1 MSLETVQQLINE
13 YHKVSVIQERDP
25 HKEENMI
32 FYVTKERDI
41 YRLIS
46 EQLRQIIQKKT
57 EETQTLK
64 NQLFR
69 FEEQSKKLIGEA
81 ETQWNLENK
90 NFSVYNEKP
99 YIVKLQEEKEE
110 KIASLEALIKEGKTV
125 TEKQRKEL
133 LKIHDKA
140 FAEINLKM
148 NEIYASMPQSS
159 YKREQSERYLQ
170 RNKIISEGIEMREKK
185 MVKEIDATFIKF
197 IKKDENTQ
205 KDSSSEHQITKRF
218 KTLNKT
224 TKESIIKEQSERKRR
239 GSDPS
244 NSSSDKSKQELI
256 KINDQ
261 ITGYKPLNMLT
272 VELPLLTSKIESYWG
287 YFPLKEEFGS
297 PQLFDISGKWVR
309 YSGGSDQGTFLYPKE
324 PWWDGYFKSETEED
338 ISKWIGMD
346 SNLRVVFLAL
356 KEFDSMPLEFNQYS
370 SGDVGLLLRWSGGE
384 IKDVIPKGYAFPNSN
399 TCTKE
404 RATKIVKSYLKYA
417 VQMYPVTKKVETEM
431 LQFEEVTSP
440 KKISVGV
447 VCSNGLTK
455 WKSVTENREC
465 DDKLFEFLGNIGNG
479 IELLNFNGYSGGLDI
494 TTTTIDGRYS
504 VYSRKDCFEIMYHV
518 VPLLT
523 ERSATKLFNQ
533 ENIVIVFKDGGE
545 RIDLSS
551 VQFRTQVIIVVNPL
565 PSSNYRIELWARG
578 SLKEIE
584 IRLPKDEYIVSKKY
598 LKEFIMSIIINA
610 SYSTSVSGVLQSS
623 CSRERSNALKA
634 IYEKTLGNNK
644 HNSSIF

>member
-1 MSLETVQQLINE
+1 MSLETIQQLINE
-13 YHKVSVIQERDP
+13 YHRVNAVQEKDP

-41 YRLIS
+41 YRLIT

-57 EETQTLK
+57 EETQILK

-81 ETQWNLENK
+81 ENQWNLENK
-90 NFSVYNEKP
+90 KSSVYNEKS
-99 YIVKLQEEKEE
+99 YVLKLQEEKEE

-125 TEKQRKEL
+125 IEKQRKEL

-148 NEIYASMPQSS
+148 NEIYASMPQNS

-185 MVKEIDATFIKF
+185 MAKEIDATFIKF
-197 IKKDENTQ
+197 IKKDEITP
-205 KDSSSEHQITKRF
+205 KDSSSEHQITKQF

-224 TKESIIKEQSERKRR
+224 TKESIIKEENESKRR
-239 GSDPS
+239 GSTPI
-244 NSSSDKSKQELI
+244 NYCLDKSKQEKE
-256 KINDQ
+256 KINNQ
-261 ITGYKPLNMLT
+261 ITEYKPLNILT
-272 VELPLLTSKIESYWG
+272 VEFPSLTSKIENYWG
-287 YFPLKEEFGS
+287 YFPLKEGFGT
-297 PQLFDISGKWVR
+297 PQLFDINGKWIKC
-309 YSGGSDQGTFLYPKE
+309 SGSNDKGTFLYPKE
-324 PWWDGYFKSETEED
+324 PWWDGYFKSETEEE

-356 KEFDSMPLEFNQYS
+356 KEFDSMPLEFNQYPK
-370 SGDVGLLLRWSGGE
+370 GDVGLLLRWSDGE
-384 IKDVIPKGYAFPNSN
+384 IKDIIPRGYAFPNSN

-404 RATKIVKSYLKYA
+404 RATKLVKSYLKYA
-417 VQMYPVTKKVETEM
+417 VQMYPITKKVETEM
-431 LQFEEVTSP
+431 LQFEEVTTP

-447 VCSNGLTK
+447 VCSNGLTQ
-455 WKSVTENREC
+455 WKEVTENREC

-479 IELLNFNGYSGGLDI
+479 IELLNFNGYNGGLD
-494 TTTTIDGRYS
+494 TTTTTVDGRYS

-533 ENIVIVFKDGGE
+533 ENIIIVFKEGEE
-545 RIDLSS
+545 RIKLSN

-565 PSSNYRIELWARG
+565 PSSNYRIEVWLRG
-578 SLKEIE
+578 SLKEVE
-584 IRLPKDEYIVSKKY
+584 MSLPKDDYIVSKKY
-598 LKEFIMSIIINA
+598 LKEFMMSIIINA
-610 SYSTSVSGVLQSS
+610 SYTTSISGVLQSS